1 MCMNKCF
8 WNERVGYN
16 YVDIFFGFED
26 CIFVLISFEEIFEYI
41 YIFDKMKF
49 KKKNK
54 WIICYM

>member
-8 WNERVGYN
+8 WNDRVGYN

-49 KKKNK
+49 KKKK
-54 WIICYM
+54 